1 MKVHLGKFRNKSL
14 SSSRTFQNGTF
25 PSLTRIPNANMTLK
39 ISPMRPKRRKMKTPN
54 STRFPS
60 PIRIP
65 TQTRTLDQFFVF
77 SSFKH
82 KYTSII
88 VLDSYCDSMTRYYN
102 NKG

>member
-1 MKVHLGKFRNKSL
+1 M

-39 ISPMRPKRRKMKTPN
+39 MSPIGPKRRKMKTPN

-77 SSFKH
+77 NSFKH
-82 KYTSII
+82 KNTSNT
-88 VLDSYCDSMTRYYN
+88 VQDSYYDSMTRYYN